1 MRSETSSAARQDPS
15 RALAA
20 ILDGERAVFDDL
32 AELARAF
39 RRALTDAD
47 ARSLDRLA
55 DRAQTL
61 ATQFEM
67 LEVERMRLEAQ
78 QIDETGEVGRA
89 REAFALS
96 LQRLLREGAVSG
108 TVLDRLADTAEAR
121 RAAVAGLFGSAY
133 LADGRSAPWRIQGAG
148 LSREG

>member
-1 MRSETSSAARQDPS
+1 MF
-15 RALAA
+15 
-20 ILDGERAVFDDL
+20 DGL
-32 AELARAF
+32 AELAQAF
-39 RRALTDAD
+39 RAALTDAD
-47 ARSLDRLA
+47 AQRLDRLA

-67 LEVERMRLEAQ
+67 LEVERNRLEVQ
-78 QIDETGEVGRA
+78 GIEETREVSRA

-96 LQRLLREGAVSG
+96 LQRLLREGAVG
-108 TVLDRLADTAEAR
+108 GAILDRLADTAEAR